1 MRFIKNE
8 EGVVLHA
15 YKDIVGVWTICIG
28 CTYYPNSKPVKE
40 GDIITQIQCDD
51 LFLNVCV

>member
-1 MRFIKNE
+1 MGFIKNE

-51 LFLNVCV
+51 LFLNVYV